1 MKKSILIIL
10 FATISA
16 VCSAQIN
23 QIASISGQLMF
34 SGADANMYYTY
45 LPNGNSIS
53 IYNWNGSLY
62 RTVSVTPP
70 SGYSVQ
76 TVLCLSKKIINNDD
90 KVEMCVV
97 FVSSTTDNS
106 SHKMWLINE
115 DGTKLNDFGNAYS
128 WSSGY
133 ASYNGE
139 NHLNVYKV
147 LIDENYNVSYTTIIY
162 NCSGTGS
169 LGVSQ
174 PNNTELG
181 AAFPNPANNT
191 ITLPYKLNNK
201 VSSEIHIFD
210 ANGHLLSSIPVGA
223 HFNEIKLDISS
234 FPAGIYI
241 YECDGITNRFVVQ

>member
-1 MKKSILIIL
+1 
-10 FATISA
+10 
-16 VCSAQIN
+16 
-23 QIASISGQLMF
+23 
-34 SGADANMYYTY
+34 
-45 LPNGNSIS
+45 
-53 IYNWNGSLY
+53 
-62 RTVSVTPP
+62 
-70 SGYSVQ
+70 
-76 TVLCLSKKIINNDD
+76 
-90 KVEMCVV
+90 
-97 FVSSTTDNS
+97 
-106 SHKMWLINE
+106 MWLINE

-128 WSSGY
+128 WSGGY
-133 ASYNGE
+133 ASYNGD
-139 NHLNVYKV
+139 NHLNVNKM
-147 LIDENYNVSYTTIIY
+147 LIDANYNVSYTTIIY

-201 VSSEIHIFD
+201 VCSEIHIFD